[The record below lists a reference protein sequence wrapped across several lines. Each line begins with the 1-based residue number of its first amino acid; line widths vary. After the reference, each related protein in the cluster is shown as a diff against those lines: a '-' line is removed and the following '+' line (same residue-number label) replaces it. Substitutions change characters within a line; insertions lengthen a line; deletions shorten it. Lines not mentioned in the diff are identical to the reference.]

1 MKELFRI
8 IIGGIV
14 LLIDNKTETVSEKLK
29 QIDSTDATLS
39 MQSSKFTIYAFSALR
54 KELSAIK
61 TSRILL
67 SQSDEAMQ
75 SLVGCEKD
83 TGLINRL
90 NQKRIALNCLD
101 WLNKNHVEI
110 ATNPRA
116 PESNNIICI
125 QKGDAISAI
134 YGDASF
140 SPEGLGEITPLKQ
153 QMITYTDDAL
163 VACRVL
169 EWFKNLWD
177 DEENLIHIKKEIVQ
191 RIETLTEDQPLESIY
206 LLTLFNIFSNFLG
219 DLDQEKLLRS
229 KTGFKDSIVWSKLF
243 KFQKD
248 GVVGAIEKL
257 EKFNGCIIADS
268 VGLGKTFEALA
279 VIKYYELRNDRVL
292 VLCPK
297 KLRDNWTMYTINDKR
312 NILAEDRFNYDVLNH
327 TDLTRTKGF
336 SSEINLETLN
346 WANYD
351 LVVID
356 ESHNFRNTPTK
367 VTGNSRYEKLLNDVL
382 RAGVKTKVLMLSA
395 TPVNNRMNDLKNQ
408 IAFITEGRDVAFIDE
423 GIKSIE
429 RTLMLAQKQFNQWV
443 KLPVDERTTE
453 NLLDSMSFDYFKLLD
468 VVTIARS
475 RKHIEKYYGVEDIGK
490 FPERLKP
497 RNIYADLDLKEEFP
511 PLKEV
516 NKTIR
521 RLTLAGY
528 SPLKYVR
535 NE

>member
-1 MKELFRI
+1 M
-8 IIGGIV
+8 GGIV
-14 LLIDNKTETVSEKLK
+14 ILIDNKTETVSEKLK
-29 QIDSTDATLS
+29 EIDSKDATLS
-39 MQSSKFTIYAFSALR
+39 MQSSKFTIYAFDALR

-61 TSRILL
+61 KSRILL
-67 SQSDEAMQ
+67 SQSHEDMQ

-83 TGLINRL
+83 TVLINRL
-90 NQKRIALNCLD
+90 DQKRMALNCFD
-101 WLNKNHVEI
+101 WINKNHVEI
-110 ATNPRA
+110 ATNLRA

-125 QKGDAISAI
+125 QKEEAISAI

-153 QMITYTDDAL
+153 QMITYTDDAEL
-163 VACRVL
+163 AHRVL
-169 EWFKNLWD
+169 EWFRNLWD
-177 DEENLIHIKKEIVQ
+177 DEENLINIKKEIVQ
-191 RIETLTEDQPLESIY
+191 KIENLAKDQSLEYIY
-206 LLTLFNIFSNFLG
+206 LLTLFNIFNNFLG

-257 EKFNGCIIADS
+257 EKFNGSIIADS

-395 TPVNNRMNDLKNQ
+395 TPVNNSEPYRVCRRVNIL
-408 IAFITEGRDVAFIDE
+408 RDYPDDK
-423 GIKSIE
+423 IK
-429 RTLMLAQKQFNQWV
+429 
-443 KLPVDERTTE
+443 
-453 NLLDSMSFDYFKLLD
+453 
-468 VVTIARS
+468 
-475 RKHIEKYYGVEDIGK
+475 
-490 FPERLKP
+490 
-497 RNIYADLDLKEEFP
+497 IYP
-511 PLKEV
+511 
-516 NKTIR
+516 
-521 RLTLAGY
+521 
-528 SPLKYVR
+528 
-535 NE
+535 